1 MQISYNWL
9 STYLPKPVEINYL
22 SQILT
27 SIGLEVE
34 GIEKIEFIKGG
45 LEGLVVGQVISC
57 SQHPNAD
64 KLKVTTV
71 DIGQTEFLSI
81 VCGAPNVAAGQKVIV
96 APVQSTIYPLNGV
109 PFTIKKAKIR
119 GEESFGMICAEDEIG
134 IGESHEGIIVLPDE
148 TPIGLFAKDYYKI
161 PAPDY
166 KIEIGLTPN
175 RSDANSHI
183 GVAKDVCAYLTYHE
197 NEFQQIQLPEL
208 KPLTKNQDLPFTIQ
222 IEDQQACKRYGGI
235 IIANVEVKSSPEW
248 LKERLK
254 AIDIHPINNIVDI
267 TNFVLHEYG
276 QPLHAFDY
284 DQIKNHSIHIKKAKN
299 EEKFIGLDG
308 KERKLNADDLMICD
322 AEKPLVIAG
331 VFGGLESG
339 VSESTQNI
347 FLETAYFDPKTIR
360 KTSMRHGL
368 RTDAATHFEKG
379 VNMDMV
385 IPALHRA
392 AQLILEIAGGQVAS
406 KIIDIYPQPFE
417 PKKIE
422 LNFSYLN
429 QLCGKEY
436 APEKVKAIFDALHF
450 PIFKLTNSSIT
461 LSIPGEHTDIHQPA
475 DLVEEVLRI
484 DGLDN
489 ITISDRIHIP
499 LAIKKPLNHRA
510 IKEKMA
516 NYLSSVGFSEIMTN
530 SLSKSKYYTDYN
542 DLVKPLNSI
551 SIELDTMR
559 PSMLESGLEVI
570 LYNYNRKMQNLKFYE
585 LGKTYHQNALNV
597 YEEKEWLSIWIT
609 GQATETNWNQPATES
624 DLFYLKGTVAQI
636 FNLLNIQHIKT
647 EYDKDKII
655 WKKGKEILGTA
666 FAVRD
671 QKLKDF
677 GIKQA
682 VFYTEL
688 NLKVLAEAVYQAKE
702 IRYKEL
708 PKFPSMKR
716 DLALVVDKSTSYEKI
731 ESIALA
737 HQWEALIQHELF
749 DIFENEKLGKDKKSI
764 ALSFT
769 FQLKDRTLTDLEV
782 DKMMQELIRD
792 YETEVNAFIRS

>member
-9 STYLPKPVEINYL
+9 STYLPKPIEINYL

-34 GIEKIEFIKGG
+34 GVEKIEFIKGG
-45 LEGLVVGQVISC
+45 LEGLVVGQVMSC
-57 SQHPNAD
+57 EQHPNAD
-64 KLKVTTV
+64 KLKLTTV
-71 DIGQTEFLSI
+71 DIGQSELLSI
-81 VCGAPNVAAGQKVIV
+81 VCGAPNVKTGQKVIV
-96 APVQSTIYPLNGV
+96 APVQSTIYPINGE

-119 GEESFGMICAEDEIG
+119 GEASHGMICAEDEIG
-134 IGESHEGIIVLPDE
+134 IGQSHDGIIVLPED
-148 TPIGLFAKDYYKI
+148 TPIGLLAKEYYKI
-161 PAPDY
+161 PSPDY
-166 KIEIGLTPN
+166 RIEIGLTPN
-175 RSDANSHI
+175 RSDANNHI
-183 GVAKDVCAYLTYHE
+183 GTAKDVCAYLSYHE
-197 NEFQQIQLPEL
+197 HEFHQIQLPEL
-208 KPLTKNQDLPFTIQ
+208 KPLTAVQNLPFI
-222 IEDQQACKRYGGI
+222 IHIDDQQACKRYGGI
-235 IIANVEVKSSPEW
+235 SIANVQVKSSPDW

-284 DQIKNHSIHIKKAKN
+284 DQIKNHAIHIKKAKQD
-299 EEKFIGLDG
+299 EKFIGLDG
-308 KERKLNADDLMICD
+308 KERKLDAEDLMICD
-322 AEKPLVIAG
+322 DEKPMVIAG

-339 VSESTQNI
+339 VSENTQNI

-360 KTSMRHGL
+360 KTSMRHEL

-379 VNMDMV
+379 VNMEMV

-392 AQLILEIAGGQVAS
+392 AQLIVEIAGGQIAS
-406 KIIDIYPQPFE
+406 EIIDIYPQPFQ
-417 PKKIE
+417 PKEIE
-422 LNFSYLN
+422 LKFDYLN

-436 APEKVKAIFDALHF
+436 APEKVQAIFNALHL
-450 PIFKLTNSSIT
+450 PISNHSDSSIS

-489 ITISDRIHIP
+489 ISISDRIHIP
-499 LAIKKPLNHRA
+499 LSIKKPVNHRA

-516 NYLSSVGFSEIMTN
+516 TYLSSIGFHEIMTN
-530 SLSKSKYYTDYN
+530 SLSKSKYYTEHN

-609 GQATETNWNQPATES
+609 GQAMEANWNHPATES
-624 DLFYLKGTVAQI
+624 DLFYLKGTVTQI
-636 FNLLNIQHIKT
+636 FNLLGVQRIKT
-647 EYDKDKII
+647 ESNQDQII

-666 FAVRD
+666 YVVKE

-688 NLKVLAEAVYQAKE
+688 NLKVLVEAAQQAKE

-708 PKFPSMKR
+708 PKFPAMKR
-716 DLALVVDKSTSYEKI
+716 DLALVVDKSISYEKI

-749 DIFENEKLGKDKKSI
+749 DLFENEKLGKDKKSV

-769 FQLKDRTLTDLEV
+769 FQLKDRTLTDQEV
-782 DKMMQELIRD
+782 DKMMLELIQD
-792 YETEVNAFIRS
+792 YEKEVNAFIRS